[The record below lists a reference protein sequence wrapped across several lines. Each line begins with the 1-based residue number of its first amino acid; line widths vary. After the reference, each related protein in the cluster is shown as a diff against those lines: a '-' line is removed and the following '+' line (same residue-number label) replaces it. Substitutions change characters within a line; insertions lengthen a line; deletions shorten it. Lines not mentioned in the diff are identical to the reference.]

1 VFNLTVGKNEELNYL
16 TQSSLNQ
23 LQPSPAC
30 YGKDDARTYRL
41 ELQCGVLHQLEE

>member
-1 VFNLTVGKNEELNYL
+1 MLSRAKNEELNYF

-41 ELQCGVLHQLEE
+41 ELQYGVLRKLEE